1 MTRMFDGTGKPSVAR
16 IIMEQLAKES
26 QADVARVKARG
37 RLTPVADVSRVA
49 KTSKRRLAK
58 SSRTSSL
65 LSGSDE
71 EKLGVS

>member
-37 RLTPVADVSRVA
+37 RLAPVADASRVA

-58 SSRTSSL
+58 SSRASSL